1 MPDAVTAAPIPVTP
15 AAGSATSAAA
25 GAGGAASVAR
35 AADRS
40 AAPAAPA
47 ALAARDLR
55 ALAAWIG
62 SRHAGNAYV
71 AYHAPRY
78 ARLLALLDELLPPRP
93 RPSILEVGRSY
104 VTPAMA
110 EALGCRIDSLGLHA
124 EQEHADWRHY
134 HFDLNDCQHSDR
146 CRRDV
151 PLYPAIVM
159 AEVIEHVHTSPRL
172 VLDWLRTLLQ
182 PRGLLFLQTP
192 NAVALHRRV
201 RMLLGQNPYELIR
214 EDALRPGHFR
224 EYTQGELYAY
234 AEGSGYDVVAF
245 HADAYFDYRYRGH
258 APGRT
263 AVPPR
268 RLSSLLIDTMFA
280 LCPPRL
286 KPGFTLVLQA
296 R

>member
-1 MPDAVTAAPIPVTP
+1 MPDAATAERSP
-15 AAGSATSAAA
+15 ATSAPPRAEPPATRVA
-25 GAGGAASVAR
+25 GSGASLGSLGSPGSVGSLTAR
-35 AADRS
+35 GHRS
-40 AAPAAPA
+40 
-47 ALAARDLR
+47 
-55 ALAAWIG
+55 LAAWIR

-78 ARLLALLDELLPPRP
+78 ARLLALLEELLPPRP
-93 RPSILEVGRSY
+93 RAAILEVGRSF
-104 VTPAMA
+104 VTPTIA
-110 EALGCRIDSLGLHA
+110 EALDCRIDSLGLHT

-134 HFDLNDCQHSDR
+134 HFDLNDCQHVER

-182 PRGLLFLQTP
+182 PHGLLFLQTP
-192 NAVALHRRV
+192 NAVALHRRL

-214 EDALRPGHFR
+214 EDDRSPGHFR
-224 EYTQGELYAY
+224 EYTQAELHAY
-234 AEGSGYDVVAF
+234 AERSGYDVVAF
-245 HADAYFDYRYRGH
+245 HAEAYFDYRYRGH
-258 APGRT
+258 APGKTMVR
-263 AVPPR
+263 PR
-268 RLSSLLIDTMFA
+268 RWSSLLIEAMFA

-286 KPGFTLVLQA
+286 KPGFTLVLRA